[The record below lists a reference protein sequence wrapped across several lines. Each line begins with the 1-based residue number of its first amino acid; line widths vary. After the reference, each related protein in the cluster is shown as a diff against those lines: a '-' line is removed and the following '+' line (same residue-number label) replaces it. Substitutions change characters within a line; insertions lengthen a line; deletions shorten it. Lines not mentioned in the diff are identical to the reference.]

1 MNFTLWHIGKALNKY
16 KKNLLGFT
24 TAYVSSVLINLL
36 TEAESISEIGSLCI
50 TFHRPAI
57 FLMGGLIVLTLMVY
71 LAAALITSVTRNQT
85 PSVMFR
91 KIMAQYTAP
100 ELKECGRN
108 DLSWGYNK
116 NIHRAKDPM
125 GWLPS
130 AFVVSSYV
138 DNLEYLFPLQNP
150 ELPEYT
156 RRQYSA
162 FMATERAQACIAKGN
177 NEKRFAVVQIEPNY
191 GKMERKVSLRMLK
204 TDWLSLQFSWNYM
217 RLLDGQN
224 NPIPSKMHL
233 DAIRKAMSR
242 VFVDANESN
251 EYLINS
257 FCLHLIIET
266 KDGKAVLARIS
277 RNKNNDY
284 PSTWA
289 ATLGEQVERSD
300 FYDEIR
306 NSMRSDFV
314 ECWTKRAL
322 REELR
327 IDETIGDEGIS
338 ELEEY
343 VDMNSLRV
351 LSVDFEADIYN
362 IALTAVIRLRVDF
375 QQFVDS
381 KSVWIDREEATE
393 FRVVDVAE
401 IRNILLHYPTNSH
414 EYHPSTYLRLLMF
427 HLYNTG
433 IRELCKAFC
442 EDYRK
447 LNISQ

>member
-24 TAYVSSVLINLL
+24 IAYVSSVLINLL
-36 TEAESISEIGSLCI
+36 TEAESISEIGSLCM

-57 FLMGGLIVLTLMVY
+57 FLMGGLVVLTLMVY

-162 FMATERAQACIAKGN
+162 FMATDRAQECIAKGN

-277 RNKNNDY
+277 RNKQNDY

-401 IRNILLHYPTNSH
+401 IRNILLHYPTNTH

-427 HLYNTG
+427 HLYKTG

-447 LNISQ
+447 LNISH

>member
-1 MNFTLWHIGKALNKY
+1 
-16 KKNLLGFT
+16 
-24 TAYVSSVLINLL
+24 
-36 TEAESISEIGSLCI
+36 
-50 TFHRPAI
+50 
-57 FLMGGLIVLTLMVY
+57 
-71 LAAALITSVTRNQT
+71 
-85 PSVMFR
+85 
-91 KIMAQYTAP
+91 
-100 ELKECGRN
+100 
-108 DLSWGYNK
+108 
-116 NIHRAKDPM
+116 M

-162 FMATERAQACIAKGN
+162 FMATDRAKECVAKGN

-277 RNKNNDY
+277 RNN
-284 PSTWA
+284 
-289 ATLGEQVERSD
+289 
-300 FYDEIR
+300 
-306 NSMRSDFV
+306 
-314 ECWTKRAL
+314 
-322 REELR
+322 
-327 IDETIGDEGIS
+327 
-338 ELEEY
+338 LE
-343 VDMNSLRV
+343 N
-351 LSVDFEADIYN
+351 
-362 IALTAVIRLRVDF
+362 
-375 QQFVDS
+375 
-381 KSVWIDREEATE
+381 K
-393 FRVVDVAE
+393 
-401 IRNILLHYPTNSH
+401 
-414 EYHPSTYLRLLMF
+414 
-427 HLYNTG
+427 
-433 IRELCKAFC
+433 
-442 EDYRK
+442 
-447 LNISQ
+447 